1 MAAADSANAPST
13 QHDRLDQRV
22 EEVQEMVGKLWARW
36 SEVKRGSECEGAR
49 RSSRRQWRFA
59 AGKKNAIS
67 TKTHRL
73 NRGVDALRKLRW
85 RCGLAEGGKDAVARE
100 MAAATLS
107 AAISDCAALGFRAF

>member
-1 MAAADSANAPST
+1 MDE
-13 QHDRLDQRV
+13 V
-22 EEVQEMVGKLWARW
+22 EEMVGKLWARW

-73 NRGVDALRKLRW
+73 NREVDALRKLRW
-85 RCGLAEGGKDAVARE
+85 RCGLAKGGKDAVARE

-107 AAISDCAALGFRAF
+107 AAIADGAALGFRVF

>member
-1 MAAADSANAPST
+1 MAAADSVNAPST

-49 RSSRRQWRFA
+49 RSSRRQWCFA

-67 TKTHRL
+67 TMTHWL
-73 NRGVDALRKLRW
+73 NREVDALK
-85 RCGLAEGGKDAVARE
+85 ETTVALW
-100 MAAATLS
+100 TS
-107 AAISDCAALGFRAF
+107 